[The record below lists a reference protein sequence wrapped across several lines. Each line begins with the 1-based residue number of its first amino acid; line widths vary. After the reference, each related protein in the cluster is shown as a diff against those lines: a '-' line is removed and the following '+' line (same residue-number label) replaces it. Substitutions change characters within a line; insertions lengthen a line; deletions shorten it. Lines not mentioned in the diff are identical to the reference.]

1 MNQNEKIEI
10 LKFQLS
16 LNEFITELETLKLK
30 SEGITYKSFVI
41 ILINHLK
48 DLLLKVEKSIEENK
62 IELNN

>member
-16 LNEFITELETLKLK
+16 LNELITELETLKLK